1 MLSLRASGA
10 TKLFSKRAKD
20 GERGREKEKE
30 KELDFLLRMDYLEG
44 GEVMTIYFS
53 NRHMEHL
60 YEIFGLLEIA
70 EGEDWLRAK
79 DV

>member
-1 MLSLRASGA
+1 MCEGEKERE
-10 TKLFSKRAKD
+10 
-20 GERGREKEKE
+20 GERKRKSLISCYEWTNW
-30 KELDFLLRMDYLEG
+30 RG

>member
-1 MLSLRASGA
+1 
-10 TKLFSKRAKD
+10 
-20 GERGREKEKE
+20 
-30 KELDFLLRMDYLEG
+30 
-44 GEVMTIYFS
+44 MTIYFS